1 MQMAKSMQTTLGILG
16 IIANIAVYSYIL
28 GAMISLPTVVY
39 YIRIGATSYAIYMIL
54 LGMLVASIIAC
65 ILGGE
70 E

>member
-28 GAMISLPTVVY
+28 
-39 YIRIGATSYAIYMIL
+39 RIGATSYAIYMIL